1 METQATEYYTPVQ
14 TKRTKTRLRNVRQRT
29 SPSEARTEGA

>member
-14 TKRTKTRLRNVRQRT
+14 TKRTRKRLRNVRQRPP
-29 SPSEARTEGA
+29 PSAARPEGA